1 MSNRSCRL
9 SRGDRRRN
17 DKLVRLRAVVTR
29 QTAVLAFDLAAD
41 KQVCALADQDSRVLA
56 RRTVKAKAWQLAE
69 AVQWG
74 LVQAAAAGFSSV
86 VVACEPTGHRWRVLD
101 QIAEQAGVRLV
112 CVQPLLVHRARESE
126 DFTRNKSDETDAI
139 IIARLV
145 TELRCYLP
153 ERAEPAWA
161 RLRHL
166 GARRAGL
173 VTDTIA
179 ARQQVTD
186 LLEGAWPAALQAAGK
201 PMKSKSWQAAMTVLL
216 DRVGTS
222 GDLSVIRRWGWNR
235 FAAAVRRELPRH
247 GTTRWYSTIVRAV
260 FDAATDP
267 ALAAAGV
274 ADQRA
279 GALER
284 ARFALA
290 DLAHARAE
298 TAVVETRMVQV
309 LDELG
314 LAQLATSIP
323 GLSAV
328 GGRHPRRDRR
338 PHPVLLRPGPGQARR
353 ALPPRQRLRH
363 LPGQDRH
370 QRPRPPPAPPG
381 GVASRPRRV
390 AQQPRAC
397 RPVRAPDRPH
407 RQQAH
412 PHPSQGR
419 RRRQPAAP
427 TPRRPHHRHRLG
439 SRDRRRPPPEREGGR
454 ACRMTPPTRRSATGR
469 GKPASASGSHNP
481 HVTMGSPA
489 RLQQSPDEGC
499 REPTRLHAT

>member
-1 MSNRSCRL
+1 MSNSNRRL
-9 SRGDRRRN
+9 SRGDRRRH
-17 DKLVRLRAVVTR
+17 DRLVRLRAVVTR

-41 KQVCALADQDSRVLA
+41 KQVCALADQDSRVVA
-56 RRTVKAKAWQLAE
+56 RRTVTAKAWQLAE

-74 LVQAAAAGFSSV
+74 LAQAAAAGFSSV

-126 DFTRNKSDETDAI
+126 DFTRNKSDETDAV

-153 ERAEPAWA
+153 ERAEPGWA

-186 LLEGAWPAALQAAGK
+186 LLECAWPAALQAAGK
-201 PMKSKSWQAAMTVLL
+201 PTESKSWLAAMTVLL

-222 GDLSVIRRWGWNR
+222 GDLGVIRRWGWSR

-284 ARFALA
+284 ARFALG

-298 TAVVETRMVQV
+298 IAVVQTRMVAV

-314 LAQLATSIP
+314 VAQLATSIP

-328 GGRHPRRDRR
+328 GAAAILAETGDPTRFSSARALVKHAGLCPRDNASGTYQGKTGISGRGR
-338 PHPVLLRPGPGQARR
+338 PQLRLAAWRAVYAALHSNPVLAARYAHLTGRTENKLTPTQARV
-353 ALPPRQRLRH
+353 AVAGSLLRQLH
-363 LPGQDRH
+363 AVLTTGTAWD
-370 QRPRPPPAPPG
+370 PAIAAG
-381 GVASRPRRV
+381 RT
-390 AQQPRAC
+390 PRAKE
-397 RPVRAPDRPH
+397 A
-407 RQQAH
+407 A
-412 PHPSQGR
+412 
-419 RRRQPAAP
+419 PAA
-427 TPRRPHHRHRLG
+427 
-439 SRDRRRPPPEREGGR
+439 
-454 ACRMTPPTRRSATGR
+454 
-469 GKPASASGSHNP
+469 
-481 HVTMGSPA
+481 
-489 RLQQSPDEGC
+489 
-499 REPTRLHAT
+499 

>member
-1 MSNRSCRL
+1 MSNRSRRL

-186 LLEGAWPAALQAAGK
+186 LLECAWPAALQAAGK
-201 PMKSKSWQAAMTVLL
+201 PMTSKSWQAAMTVLL

-267 ALAAAGV
+267 TLAAAGV

-328 GGRHPRRDRR
+328 GAAAILAETGDPTRFSSARALVKHAGLCPRDNASGTYQGKTGISGRGR
-338 PHPVLLRPGPGQARR
+338 PQLRLAAWRAAHAALRNNPVLAARYAHLTGRTDNKLTPTQARVAVAGSLLR
-353 ALPPRQRLRH
+353 QLHAVLTTGTAWDPAIAGGLPRSVKE
-363 LPGQDRH
+363 
-370 QRPRPPPAPPG
+370 A
-381 GVASRPRRV
+381 A
-390 AQQPRAC
+390 
-397 RPVRAPDRPH
+397 
-407 RQQAH
+407 
-412 PHPSQGR
+412 
-419 RRRQPAAP
+419 PAA
-427 TPRRPHHRHRLG
+427 
-439 SRDRRRPPPEREGGR
+439 
-454 ACRMTPPTRRSATGR
+454 
-469 GKPASASGSHNP
+469 
-481 HVTMGSPA
+481 
-489 RLQQSPDEGC
+489 
-499 REPTRLHAT
+499 